1 MRASLNIRAG
11 KVIRNKLIV
20 ATLLTLVSTA
30 AHSLELDAPPL
41 ALLDVITVIAV
52 GGADPGEVVRLDV
65 SGIEYRMPA
74 NADGVA
80 EFADVRVSATGEA
93 KVTAYSVTG
102 RETSATMRVL
112 PGWVSILPPLVAIL
126 IALWLR
132 NVIPALLIG
141 VWLGAALL
149 RSVSP
154 AGIFGGLLDGF
165 QLYVVKA
172 LADEDHAA
180 IILFSLMIGGMVGI
194 ITRNGGMACIV
205 SKIVSR
211 ARTAISGQVAV
222 WGMGLMIF
230 FDDYSNTLVV
240 GNTARPLTDHLNIS
254 REKLAYIV
262 DSTAAPVVCIALIT
276 TWIGYEVGL
285 IGDSIAGIDGFEET
299 AYTVFLKSIPY
310 SFYPIL
316 AVFFVLFVS
325 VTGRDFGPMHKAE
338 VRARNGQVEVSTA
351 AEMPALH
358 GDQLEHKPDVPLR
371 ASNAVVPLV
380 VLIAS
385 LVAGLYVTGQG
396 ETITDIIGSA
406 DSYKAMLWAS
416 LLSAMTA
423 ALMTMGQ
430 GILTGHET
438 VDAWFGGVK
447 AMLFA
452 MIVLILAWAL
462 SGVTSDLNTA
472 GYLVSVLADTLPP
485 PLLPV
490 TVFLL
495 SAVTA
500 FTTGTSWGT
509 LGILMPLV
517 VPLTWAVLQ
526 ANGMAD
532 PEHMHILYSAIACNL
547 AGAVWGD
554 HCSPI
559 SDTTVL
565 SSMASGC
572 DHIEH
577 VRTQMPYAVLVGVV
591 AIGVGTI
598 PGGYGVPPLFSIVTG
613 LALLFVVL
621 RLIGRRAEK
630 STASGFL
637 TVAPVSCRVA
647 IQRSGLWRI
656 LAAFE
661 DTGDR
666 AAAARVCLASR

>member
-1 MRASLNIRAG
+1 
-11 KVIRNKLIV
+11 V
-20 ATLLTLVSTA
+20 A
-30 AHSLELDAPPL
+30 DA
-41 ALLDVITVIAV
+41 
-52 GGADPGEVVRLDV
+52 
-65 SGIEYRMPA
+65 
-74 NADGVA
+74 
-80 EFADVRVSATGEA
+80 
-93 KVTAYSVTG
+93 
-102 RETSATMRVL
+102 
-112 PGWVSILPPLVAIL
+112 
-126 IALWLR
+126 
-132 NVIPALLIG
+132 
-141 VWLGAALL
+141 
-149 RSVSP
+149 
-154 AGIFGGLLDGF
+154 
-165 QLYVVKA
+165 
-172 LADEDHAA
+172 DHAA

-194 ITRNGGMACIV
+194 ITRNGGMASIV
-205 SKIVSR
+205 SMIVSR

-240 GNTARPLTDHLNIS
+240 GNTARPLTDHLKIS

-262 DSTAAPVVCIALIT
+262 DSTAAPVVCLALIT

-285 IGDSIAGIDGFEET
+285 IGDAIASIPGFSES

-316 AVFFVLFVS
+316 AVIFVLFVS
-325 VTGRDFGPMHKAE
+325 ATGRDFGPMHSAE
-338 VRARNGQVEVSTA
+338 VRARNGQVQPSSATD
-351 AEMPALH
+351 MPALH
-358 GDQLEHKPDVPLR
+358 GDQLEHKLGVPLR
-371 ASNAVVPLV
+371 ATNAFVPLI
-380 VLIAS
+380 VLIVS
-385 LVAGLYVTGQG
+385 LIVGLYATGEG
-396 ETITDIIGSA
+396 ESLTDIIGSA
-406 DSYKAMLWAS
+406 DAYKAMLWAS

-423 ALMTMGQ
+423 AIMTTGQ

-462 SGVTSDLNTA
+462 SAVTGDLNTA

-526 ANGMAD
+526 ANGMAE

-577 VRTQMPYAVLVGVV
+577 VRTQMPYALLVGVV
-591 AIGVGTI
+591 AIGLGTI
-598 PGGYGVPPLFSIVTG
+598 PGGYGFPPLLSILIG
-613 LALLFVVL
+613 LGLLFVVL
-621 RLIGRRAEK
+621 RLIGRKADDM
-630 STASGFL
+630 SAL
-637 TVAPVSCRVA
+637 TS
-647 IQRSGLWRI
+647 
-656 LAAFE
+656 
-661 DTGDR
+661 
-666 AAAARVCLASR
+666 